1 MKQKLLLVF
10 LAALLM
16 PALSRAKAPAE
27 SIDVR
32 QAFEGL
38 GIDVVELLDPETRSI
53 MLQLYDQDSV
63 PSLPNSA
70 GGMATLKKVTP
81 DFLEVEL
88 TDVSTLQLK
97 VLKSSSGNDI
107 LMTLYTI
114 GAAGDTRESEVRFFD
129 AALKELDSHKILQT
143 PPLSAFFSFP
153 KGTKTKMKEIEA
165 LIPFET
171 IDFSANP
178 DNSDLKATL
187 TVERALNVEDAKIVE
202 LFMLPDITLR
212 WNGKKF
218 QRY

>member
-16 PALSRAKAPAE
+16 PALCRAKAPAE

-38 GIDVVELLDPETRSI
+38 GIDVVELLDKDTRAI
-53 MLQLYDQDSV
+53 MLQLYDQDSIA
-63 PSLPNSA
+63 SMPNSV
-70 GGMATLKKVTP
+70 GGVAKLTKVTP

-88 TDVSTLQLK
+88 TDVSSLQLK
-97 VLKSSSGNDI
+97 VLKTSSGDSI

-114 GAAGDTRESEVRFFD
+114 GAAGDTRETEVRFFD
-129 AALKELDSHKILQT
+129 ANLKELDRNKILPT

-153 KGTKTKMKEIEA
+153 KGTKTKMKEIES

-171 IDFSANP
+171 IAFSANP

-187 TVERALNVEDAKIVE
+187 TVEKALNIEDAKIVE
-202 LFMLPDITLR
+202 LFMVPDVTFS

-218 QRY
+218 QKL

>member
-53 MLQLYDQDSV
+53 MLQLYDQDSI
-63 PSLPNSA
+63 PSLPNSV
-70 GGMATLKKVTP
+70 GGMATLNKVTP

-97 VLKSSSGNDI
+97 VLKSSSGDDI

-114 GAAGDTRESEVRFFD
+114 GATDDTCETEVRFFN
-129 AALKELDSHKILQT
+129 AALKELDSSKLLPT

-171 IDFSANP
+171 IAFSANP

-187 TVERALNVEDAKIVE
+187 TVESALNVEDAKIVE
-202 LFMLPDITLR
+202 LFMLPNITLR

-218 QRY
+218 QRL

>member
-38 GIDVVELLDPETRSI
+38 GIDVVELLDPENRSI
-53 MLQLYDQDSV
+53 MLQLYDQDSI
-63 PSLPNSA
+63 PSLPNSV
-70 GGMATLKKVTP
+70 GGMATLNKVSS

-97 VLKSSSGNDI
+97 VLKSSSGDDI

-114 GAAGDTRESEVRFFD
+114 GATDDTRETEVRFFN
-129 AALKELDSHKILQT
+129 ATLKELDSRKLLPT
-143 PPLSAFFSFP
+143 LPLSAFFSFP

-178 DNSDLKATL
+178 DNSDLRATL
-187 TVERALNVEDAKIVE
+187 TVESALNVEDAKIVE
-202 LFMLPDITLR
+202 LFMLPNITLR

-218 QRY
+218 QRL